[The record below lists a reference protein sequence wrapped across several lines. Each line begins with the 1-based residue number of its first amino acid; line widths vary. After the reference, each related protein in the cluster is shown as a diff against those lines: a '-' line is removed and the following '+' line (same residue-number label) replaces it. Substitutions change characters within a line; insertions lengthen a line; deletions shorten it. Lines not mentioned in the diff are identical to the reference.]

1 MLRRVAVTHD
11 AEKSPAERL
20 VRTLNWSLLGAS
32 IVQKGS
38 SVGIQRGG
46 LRTKEAALAVV
57 CFVLFA
63 IAGGIW
69 ARPHGTPWYRDPFS
83 YSAIACIAV
92 GSPVLVVRSFA
103 GLYYQRRL
111 NMFATM
117 LIAVVGACVL
127 LDLWEAAAIVFFA
140 ALSEF
145 LQVCSAR
152 HAHSRHTCRRCSHD
166 LSLSLSS
173 HPSSLSLSQTWCV
186 HHTAKHTKS
195 LGGMLPELASPAD
208 GSPDK
213 PLGDVIIG
221 ELLLVKPGNRVP
233 VDGIVVG
240 SGTSSVDESMLTG
253 ESMPVSKSEGDSVTA
268 GTTNQTGVLTVKTE
282 RLPADCSAAQLS
294 LLASQAQRAGYRQ
307 LLLERFAKVYTI
319 IVLISAFLLAV
330 VPLVWCG
337 WGNNDASDGE
347 NATTGHRRGLSGG
360 SIGSAASADHCEWW
374 LRRALALVVLSCPCS
389 LVVAMPVTYA
399 CGIGALAKWGILVK
413 SARQMESLA
422 SSVGCASTRQA
433 R

>member
-1 MLRRVAVTHD
+1 MVDNATTTITPSVTEIEVAGLCCSSEVDLIERKLGAMPGVSDIKVNLMLRRVAVTHD

-38 SVGIQRGG
+38 SVGIRRGG

-152 HAHSRHTCRRCSHD
+152 HAHSRHTCRRRSHA
-166 LSLSLSS
+166 LSASLSS
-173 HPSSLSLSQTWCV
+173 SPLPLS
-186 HHTAKHTKS
+186 
-195 LGGMLPELASPAD
+195 
-208 GSPDK
+208 
-213 PLGDVIIG
+213 
-221 ELLLVKPGNRVP
+221 
-233 VDGIVVG
+233 
-240 SGTSSVDESMLTG
+240 
-253 ESMPVSKSEGDSVTA
+253 
-268 GTTNQTGVLTVKTE
+268 
-282 RLPADCSAAQLS
+282 
-294 LLASQAQRAGYRQ
+294 
-307 LLLERFAKVYTI
+307 
-319 IVLISAFLLAV
+319 
-330 VPLVWCG
+330 
-337 WGNNDASDGE
+337 
-347 NATTGHRRGLSGG
+347 HRRGACTTRQ
-360 SIGSAASADHCEWW
+360 SIQRASAACCPSS
-374 LRRALALVVLSCPCS
+374 RAPQ
-389 LVVAMPVTYA
+389 T
-399 CGIGALAKWGILVK
+399 
-413 SARQMESLA
+413 ARPTS
-422 SSVGCASTRQA
+422 R
-433 R
+433 

>member
-1 MLRRVAVTHD
+1 MVDNAGTTATPSVTEIEVAGLCCSSEVDLIERKLGAMPGVSDIKVNLMLRRVAVTHD

-152 HAHSRHTCRRCSHD
+152 HAHSRHTCRRRSHA
-166 LSLSLSS
+166 LSLSLFSS
-173 HPSSLSLSQTWCV
+173 LIPHPS
-186 HHTAKHTKS
+186 
-195 LGGMLPELASPAD
+195 
-208 GSPDK
+208 
-213 PLGDVIIG
+213 
-221 ELLLVKPGNRVP
+221 
-233 VDGIVVG
+233 
-240 SGTSSVDESMLTG
+240 
-253 ESMPVSKSEGDSVTA
+253 
-268 GTTNQTGVLTVKTE
+268 
-282 RLPADCSAAQLS
+282 
-294 LLASQAQRAGYRQ
+294 
-307 LLLERFAKVYTI
+307 
-319 IVLISAFLLAV
+319 
-330 VPLVWCG
+330 
-337 WGNNDASDGE
+337 
-347 NATTGHRRGLSGG
+347 HRRGASTTRQ
-360 SIGSAASADHCEWW
+360 SIQRASAACCPSS
-374 LRRALALVVLSCPCS
+374 RAPQ
-389 LVVAMPVTYA
+389 T
-399 CGIGALAKWGILVK
+399 
-413 SARQMESLA
+413 ARPTS
-422 SSVGCASTRQA
+422 R
-433 R
+433 